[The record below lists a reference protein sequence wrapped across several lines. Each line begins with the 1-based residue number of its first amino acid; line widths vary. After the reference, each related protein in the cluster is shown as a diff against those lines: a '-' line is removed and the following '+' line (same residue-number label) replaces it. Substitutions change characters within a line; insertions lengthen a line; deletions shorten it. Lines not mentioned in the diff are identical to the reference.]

1 MIKFHDIAG
10 VQIAEVTDTEFQ
22 ISSVQD
28 AVDLLGDLYFN
39 NCSNIILREGNLHPD
54 FFRLHTGLA
63 GDVLQK
69 YSNYSCRL
77 AIIGDFS
84 KYTSKSLQDF
94 IRECNRGNRVFFVAS
109 IEEALER
116 LKSKTGK

>member
-1 MIKFHDIAG
+1 MFNFHNVNG
-10 VQIAEVTDTEFQ
+10 VQIGELTTAEFQ
-22 ISSVQD
+22 INEVQD

-39 NCSNIILREGNLHPD
+39 NCSNIILNQSHLHSD

-69 YSNYSCRL
+69 FSNYSCRL
-77 AIIGDFS
+77 AIVGDFS

-94 IRECNRGNRVFFVAS
+94 IRESNRGNRVFFVDTF
-109 IEEALER
+109 EDAL
-116 LKSKTGK
+116 LKLGKK